1 MKVVATQYV
10 DIIFCDES
18 LHTAQL
24 VIENVDNLFEQ
35 AFLELGSKQKI
46 RFPIVISP
54 DSDNLVISYS
64 PIPYNRII
72 IFDAVP
78 TAEMA
83 CYENTILSLLYH
95 EITKAVNYSVTFK
108 FAQVIKN
115 VFRVDSLQ
123 PIPLL
128 NIPFSIVEGWSFI
141 EESKDGNG
149 RMNDFFFLEQL
160 SVAKFE
166 NKFPDWM
173 QVSVKKEL
181 KRENDLSYAAGAAFI
196 AFIQQRWGM
205 EKFLEFWNESG
216 NINFFRLMAGNFKKV
231 YGVSLSSAWK
241 DFVEV
246 IPLPSDIEQIIE
258 LEKYTSKLIK
268 NDTEGAAKNIINTPY
283 GLVWYDDIRHEVDIL
298 DLNSEVKN
306 RKLLFLASDITRLS
320 LSPDGR
326 FLAVSF
332 TELGSREQF
341 KNDVTWIFDL
351 EERRFL
357 KESYNLRE
365 SAILQLENKKYAIIG
380 VDTKEKFPVIK
391 SYTIPSI
398 NKIYDVEGSSIVE
411 IYERDFDYNTIP
423 TSILSYDDRKFCCIV
438 NDKNNYYLLFSDI
451 DKKEEILYQ
460 IIDKDLGRIQI
471 KELNFFDTEDLAI
484 SFMYLPN
491 DEIAFTRF
499 GLINFDSN
507 KQIKNIQLQKQDV
520 QGGVCFPVFFNDDVY
535 YAANRLTY
543 NELKIIPYDLIQF
556 KEVEYERVLT
566 ELSKQSYTE
575 NFVKYDIKS
584 YLPFKYWFSGSV
596 RPFLPVYDINL
607 DEGPKMWPGLGLTYL
622 TSMDPLENTE
632 MTLSAGFGFLKLNL
646 EFITTSKQSKFLY
659 LLNGQNDFY
668 KDWIMSVYLKN
679 TSTPVDI
686 GLGSV
691 FAFIPDKGTY
701 DWDIIATTS
710 WLIPFGMSF
719 RNLKLDIQ
727 SHFNISTSFYDSNR
741 DELFPNLANWPS
753 PEKAYKTL
761 LIQSNAVYSNIHQYG
776 LSEFEQ
782 RGISI
787 GSTLFAFWDVNKT
800 ERIIKEKK
808 ENQKNSKNDKSQSFF
823 LESLSSVEALSLGL
837 SVDIAI
843 PRLTPLKM
851 YKGFVLSFPANIMLD
866 VYKEVGTALR
876 FGIEILPFGFEIK
889 KGVPVLN
896 LFFNKLGIKIGYYG
910 SFVYDT
916 NSTQL
921 PNVLNI
927 ETLKNVFLSST
938 YMDFVTISLDFD
950 FIPVIGTLSET
961 KFNSSLD
968 FYYYIKQKV
977 VKFQLRLEF
986 LY

>member
-166 NKFPDWM
+166 NKFPNWM

-306 RKLLFLASDITRLS
+306 RKLLFLASDITRFS

-391 SYTIPSI
+391 S
-398 NKIYDVEGSSIVE
+398 
-411 IYERDFDYNTIP
+411 
-423 TSILSYDDRKFCCIV
+423 
-438 NDKNNYYLLFSDI
+438 
-451 DKKEEILYQ
+451 
-460 IIDKDLGRIQI
+460 
-471 KELNFFDTEDLAI
+471 
-484 SFMYLPN
+484 
-491 DEIAFTRF
+491 
-499 GLINFDSN
+499 
-507 KQIKNIQLQKQDV
+507 
-520 QGGVCFPVFFNDDVY
+520 
-535 YAANRLTY
+535 
-543 NELKIIPYDLIQF
+543 
-556 KEVEYERVLT
+556 
-566 ELSKQSYTE
+566 
-575 NFVKYDIKS
+575 
-584 YLPFKYWFSGSV
+584 
-596 RPFLPVYDINL
+596 
-607 DEGPKMWPGLGLTYL
+607 
-622 TSMDPLENTE
+622 
-632 MTLSAGFGFLKLNL
+632 
-646 EFITTSKQSKFLY
+646 
-659 LLNGQNDFY
+659 
-668 KDWIMSVYLKN
+668 
-679 TSTPVDI
+679 
-686 GLGSV
+686 
-691 FAFIPDKGTY
+691 
-701 DWDIIATTS
+701 
-710 WLIPFGMSF
+710 
-719 RNLKLDIQ
+719 
-727 SHFNISTSFYDSNR
+727 
-741 DELFPNLANWPS
+741 
-753 PEKAYKTL
+753 
-761 LIQSNAVYSNIHQYG
+761 
-776 LSEFEQ
+776 
-782 RGISI
+782 
-787 GSTLFAFWDVNKT
+787 
-800 ERIIKEKK
+800 
-808 ENQKNSKNDKSQSFF
+808 
-823 LESLSSVEALSLGL
+823 
-837 SVDIAI
+837 
-843 PRLTPLKM
+843 
-851 YKGFVLSFPANIMLD
+851 
-866 VYKEVGTALR
+866 
-876 FGIEILPFGFEIK
+876 
-889 KGVPVLN
+889 
-896 LFFNKLGIKIGYYG
+896 
-910 SFVYDT
+910 
-916 NSTQL
+916 
-921 PNVLNI
+921 
-927 ETLKNVFLSST
+927 
-938 YMDFVTISLDFD
+938 
-950 FIPVIGTLSET
+950 
-961 KFNSSLD
+961 
-968 FYYYIKQKV
+968 
-977 VKFQLRLEF
+977 
-986 LY
+986 

>member
-268 NDTEGAAKNIINTPY
+268 NDTEGAVKNIINTPY

-351 EERRFL
+351 EERSFL

-471 KELNFFDTEDLAI
+471 TELNFFDTENLAI
-484 SFMYLPN
+484 SFMYLPK

-646 EFITTSKQSKFLY
+646 EFFTTTKDSSVVN
-659 LLNGQNDFY
+659 LLNLDRDY
-668 KDWIMSVYLKN
+668 YHDWIMSAYVRN

-686 GLGSV
+686 SVGSL
-691 FAFIPDKGTY
+691 FSFLHNQGTY
-701 DWDIIATTS
+701 KWNIQATTS
-710 WLIPFGMSF
+710 WVIPLGMSF
-719 RNLKLDIQ
+719 RNLTMNIQ
-727 SHFNISTSFYDSNR
+727 SNFSIASSFYDKNR
-741 DELFPNLANWPS
+741 ESLYPTIYNWVS
-753 PEKAYKTL
+753 PQNAYKTL

-776 LSEFEQ
+776 VSEFEK

-787 GSTLFAFWDVNKT
+787 GGTLLAFWDINKT
-800 ERIIKEKK
+800 KRILKENEKK
-808 ENQKNSKNDKSQSFF
+808 EELEKIAKNQSVFLQSFA
-823 LESLSSVEALSLGL
+823 SVESFTLGL
-837 SVDIAI
+837 SLDIAI
-843 PRLTPLKM
+843 PRLTPLKK
-851 YKGFVLSFPANIMLD
+851 YKDLVLSVPANISFD
-866 VYKEVGTALR
+866 IYKELGTALS
-876 FGIEILPFGFEIK
+876 FGIEVLPIGIEINKGLPFI
-889 KGVPVLN
+889 N
-896 LFFNKLGIKIGYYG
+896 LFFNKAGITIGYYG
-910 SFVYDT
+910 AFVYDT
-916 NSTQL
+916 ISTKL
-921 PNVLNI
+921 PNIVDPKTFK
-927 ETLKNVFLSST
+927 EVFIGAT
-938 YMDFVTISLDFD
+938 YVDYLLFSLGID
-950 FIPVIGTLSET
+950 FIPVIGVLSENKIT
-961 KFNSSLD
+961 SVLD
-968 FYYYIKQKV
+968 FYYYIQQNTYKV
-977 VKFQLRLEF
+977 QLRIEF